1 MTRRAVAA
9 VTTVTPGTTQIEIS
23 GGSPARAHVCACTIH
38 W

>member
-1 MTRRAVAA
+1 MTRRVAAA

-23 GGSPARAHVCACTIH
+23 GGSPARAHVCAGLTR